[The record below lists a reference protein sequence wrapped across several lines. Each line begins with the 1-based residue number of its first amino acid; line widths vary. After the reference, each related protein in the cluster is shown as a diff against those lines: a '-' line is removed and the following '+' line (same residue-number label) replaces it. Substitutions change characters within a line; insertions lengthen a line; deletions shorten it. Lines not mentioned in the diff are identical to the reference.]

1 MDLPPGARFGPYE
14 IVSPIA
20 AGGMGEVYRGR
31 DTRLERDV
39 ALKILPRGVATDPE
53 RVRRFQLEARAAGV
67 LNHPNVTALYDVGTH
82 DGAPYVVSELLEGQ
96 TLRQRIEEGPIPSRK
111 AFEYGVQIAHG
122 LAAAHEKG
130 IVHRDLKPENVFIT
144 RDGRVKILDFG
155 LAKLTELDAE
165 PPAPGEAATQ
175 GRSAPGIVLGT
186 AAYMSPEQ
194 VRGKPA
200 DARSD
205 IFAFGAILYEMLCG
219 RRAFRGSSV
228 VDTMSAVLRED
239 PPDLSLSSRAV
250 PREMD
255 RIVHRCLEKS
265 PAERFQSARDLAFH
279 LQTAAAAATGP
290 GRLLSGARSGAWA
303 ILVLAALLAGLAAGA
318 LVGSRSRSGLVSFKR
333 LTFRRGA
340 IVGARFAPDARTVV
354 YDARWDGQ
362 PGQIFSARPES
373 PESRPLDVTPA
384 QLLSVSSTGELAVLL
399 QPRYLRGFVNHGTLA
414 RVPLSGGAPRE
425 LLEEVQAADW
435 APDGQRL
442 AIVRDVDGRNRLEYP
457 VGTVLYAAGGY
468 VSHPRISPRG
478 DMVAFLDHPLQSDD
492 GGNVAVVDA
501 AGTAKTLSSGW
512 LSVAGLAWS
521 PAGDEVWFTGAR
533 VGLTRALW
541 GVTLAGKER
550 VILEAMGP
558 LSLQDVAGGRVLL
571 SREDLRREIVGLV
584 PGDERERSLSWLD
597 WSRATDLSDDAR
609 TLLFTE
615 QGEGAGRNPS
625 IYVRRTDGT
634 PPVRLGEGISTR
646 LSPDGKWALALRPG
660 NPTQLQLLP
669 LGAGEVRLLTHDDIN
684 HHWATWCP
692 DGTCVLF
699 SGNEPGHGIRLYVQ
713 ALDGGPPRPVT
724 PEGIRITWHPVSPDG
739 RTVAAVG
746 PGDQVLLYPL
756 RGGDPEP
763 VRGIVAGDR
772 PVRWSAD
779 GRAIFLLRD
788 GELPAPLVRLDLATG
803 RREPWK
809 QFMPSDPAGVGL
821 INPAFVTPDGR
832 HYVYSFR
839 RVLSDLYLAEGL
851 R

>member
-14 IVSPIA
+14 IVSAIA

-31 DTRLERDV
+31 DTRLQREV
-39 ALKILPRGVATDPE
+39 AVKVLPRGVATDPE
-53 RVRRFQLEARAAGV
+53 RVRRFQQEARAAGV
-67 LNHPNVTALYDVGTH
+67 LNHPNVTALYDVGTQ
-82 DGAPYVVSELLEGQ
+82 DGTPYVVSELLEGQ
-96 TLRQRIEEGPIPSRK
+96 TLRQRIDEGPIPARK
-111 AFEYGVQIAHG
+111 AFEYGVQVAHG

-155 LAKLTELDAE
+155 LAKLTEVDAE
-165 PPAPGEAATQ
+165 PAEPGTAATQ

-194 VRGKPA
+194 VRGKAA

-219 RRAFRGSSV
+219 RRAFPGASV

-250 PREMD
+250 PREME

-279 LQTAAAAATGP
+279 LQTAAASTGGP
-290 GRLLSGARSGAWA
+290 IGLLSGARAWPWA
-303 ILVLAALLAGLAAGA
+303 ALTLAALLLGLGAGGLLGA
-318 LVGSRSRSGLVSFKR
+318 RSRPPLPSFKR

-340 IVGARFAPDARTVV
+340 IAGARFAPDARTVV
-354 YDARWDGQ
+354 YDARWDAR
-362 PGQIFSARPES
+362 PGEIFSARAES
-373 PESRPLDVTPA
+373 PESRPLDVAPA
-384 QLLSVSSTGELAVLL
+384 QLLSVASTGELAVLL
-399 QPRYLRGFVNHGTLA
+399 HPRYLRGFVNRGTLA

-425 LLEEVQAADW
+425 VLEDVQAADW
-435 APDGQRL
+435 APDGKSL
-442 AIVRDVDGRNRLEYP
+442 AIVRDVEGRNRLEYP
-457 VGTVLYAAGGY
+457 VGTVRYEAGGY

-492 GGNVAVVDA
+492 GGSVAVVEA
-501 AGTAKTLSSGW
+501 AGGLKTLSRGW

-521 PAGDEVWFTGAR
+521 SAGDEVWFTGAK
-533 VGLTRALW
+533 VGLKRALW
-541 GVTLAGKER
+541 AVSLAGKER
-550 VILEAMGP
+550 PILDAMGP

-571 SREDLRREIVGLV
+571 SRDDLRREIVGLV
-584 PGDERERSLSWLD
+584 PGDARERELSWLD
-597 WSRATDLSDDAR
+597 WSRATDLSDDGR

-625 IYVRRTDGT
+625 IYVRRADGT
-634 PPVRLGEGISTR
+634 APVRLGEGISTK
-646 LSPDGKWALALRPG
+646 LSPDGRWALALRPAS
-660 NPTQLQLLP
+660 PTQLQLLP
-669 LGAGEVRLLTHDDIN
+669 LGAGDVKLITHDDMN

-692 DGTCVLF
+692 DGTCVVF
-699 SGNEPGHGIRLYVQ
+699 SGNEPRRGIRLYVQ
-713 ALDGGPPRPVT
+713 ALDGRPPRPVT
-724 PEGIRITWHPVSPDG
+724 PEGVGITWHPVSPDG
-739 RTVAAVG
+739 RIVAAVG
-746 PGDQVLLYPL
+746 PGDGVFLYPL
-756 RGGDPEP
+756 GGGDPQP
-763 VRGIVAGDR
+763 VPGIVEGDR

-779 GRAIFLLRD
+779 GRALFLFRD
-788 GELPAPLVRLDLATG
+788 AEVPAPLFRLDLASG

-809 QFMPSDPAGVGL
+809 EFMPSDPAGVGL
-821 INPAFVTPDGR
+821 INPVLVTPDGR